1 MLFRCHYLFTSCFN
15 QMIRE
20 IITSFWNEKQFS
32 LNNIKKHDSMKYLV
46 KNWKKKSCRFRLNFT
61 QESKILKVK
70 KRNTLSWNLR
80 KVKEKFKLQDI
91 YMRRLLK
98 TVKTIDIETRCFAT
112 KHRAKKLTQISWRHW
127 EKGCKSTKI
136 RPPDEFQK
144 KVEIS
149 KKIGWLKKQ
158 IKNY

>member
-1 MLFRCHYLFTSCFN
+1 
-15 QMIRE
+15 MIRE
-20 IITSFWNEKQFS
+20 IISSFWNEKQFS

-98 TVKTIDIETRCFAT
+98 TIKTIDKETRYFAT
-112 KHRAKKLTQISWRHW
+112 KHHAKKLTQISWRHW
-127 EKGCKSTKI
+127 EKGCKSTNI
-136 RPPDEFQK
+136 RTQDEFQK

-149 KKIGWLKKQ
+149 KKIG
-158 IKNY
+158 